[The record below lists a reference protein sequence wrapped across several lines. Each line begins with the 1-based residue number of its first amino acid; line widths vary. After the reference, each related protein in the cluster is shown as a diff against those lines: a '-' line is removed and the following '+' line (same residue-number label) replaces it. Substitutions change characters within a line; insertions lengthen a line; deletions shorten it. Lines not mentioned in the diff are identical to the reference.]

1 MADREVKDAKNTY
14 YFGIS
19 PHVSTKSIY
28 DWYWSSS
35 EISKTAIEGALR
47 DPYSGYDVLRKFS
60 ERIAGISTFYNNYLE
75 YLSNMLTFDY
85 FLYPTKD
92 GVDYKEYNRLT
103 KMVAKF
109 DVKSFPTIALYD
121 TLKYGESYWYPI
133 TSSQSE
139 GGNKTM
145 YQKIPASYCRVYE
158 KDNYGVYRYQIDV
171 SRINEQDMPYMPSE
185 IISAKIVL
193 DSANGKNDTWYTV
206 RNGFALLAH
215 LENVSHD
222 YPYLSHIFPDLLSYE
237 ENKDYYD
244 EFMKEDA
251 VKMVHNKVP
260 LNKENNEPLMDFKT
274 IRTYHEETKKHV
286 PKNVSVATNPFDAT
300 ALTFD
305 KNSQIQSN
313 IVEQSKVNIENG
325 SGINGF
331 IFNSDRTTAQILE
344 KSMQKDANNMLRFLP
359 EFANI
364 FNWLLRS
371 SGCKISFVD
380 STKFNKNSKIDSYGK
395 NLNNG
400 GSRLQY
406 VAYTGL
412 EPYEFLQLADIEK
425 LIDVDSL
432 LPPKAMSAQLSGSA
446 DEDVGAPVLDDENLT
461 DDGENS
467 REKA

>member
-1 MADREVKDAKNTY
+1 MVDKKVEDSKGIY
-14 YFGIS
+14 YFGVS
-19 PHVSTKSIY
+19 PHATTKSVY
-28 DWYWSSS
+28 DWYWKSS
-35 EISKTAIEGALR
+35 EISKTAIDAALR
-47 DPYSGYDVLRKFS
+47 DPYAGYDVLRKFS
-60 ERIAGISTFYNNYLE
+60 EQIAGVSTFYNNYLE

-92 GVDYKEYNRLT
+92 NIDYKEYNRLA

-109 DVKSFPTIALYD
+109 DIKSFPATALYD

-133 TSSQSE
+133 TSSQAD

-145 YQKIPASYCRVYE
+145 YQKIPVGYCRVYE
-158 KDNYGVYRYQIDV
+158 KDNYGVYRYQIDL
-171 SRINEQDMPYMPSE
+171 SRITDQDILYMPPE
-185 IISAKIVL
+185 IVSAKIVSK
-193 DSANGKNDTWYTV
+193 DTKDTWYTV
-206 RNGFALLAH
+206 RNGFALMAH
-215 LENVSHD
+215 FENVSHD
-222 YPYLSHIFPDLLSYE
+222 YPYLSHIFQDLLAYE

-260 LNKENNEPLMDFKT
+260 LNKENNQPLLDFAT

-313 IVEQSKVNIENG
+313 IVEQSKNNVENG
-325 SGINGF
+325 SGISGF
-331 IFNSDRTTAQILE
+331 IFNTDRTTAQILE
-344 KSMQKDANNMLRFLP
+344 KSMQKDANNMLRFVA

-364 FNWLLRS
+364 FNWLFRS

-380 STKFNKNSKIDSYGK
+380 STKFNKNSKIDTYAK

-412 EPYEFLQLADIEK
+412 EPYEFLQLAQIEK
-425 LIDVDSL
+425 SIDVDNL
-432 LPPKAMSAQLSGSA
+432 LPPKALSAQLSGGS
-446 DEDVGAPVLDDENLT
+446 DSDVGAPVLDDEDLT